1 MRLGGNASYYC
12 EITSA
17 DDLKKAIDF
26 AKENNIPY
34 KVIGEGSNIIWKDT
48 GFDGLVI
55 KNSLKGFEVL
65 NDTDEFTDIKVAS
78 GEMLDDFIQKMTEK
92 NLSGIEC
99 LSLIPGTVGAT
110 PVQNVGAYGQ
120 EISDTLLEVYAVDTS
135 TGNEVVITN
144 KDCSF
149 SYRSSIFKTTAR
161 DRYIITAVSLRL
173 SKSQLKP
180 PFYQSLQDYLANN
193 RISDYS
199 PKNIRSAV
207 IDIRS
212 SKLPDWHKV
221 ANSGSFFA
229 NPIISKDKYNQ
240 LRATHPD
247 MPGWQY
253 GSEIKVPAAWLIEKS
268 GFKDFHDHETG
279 IGTWKSQALVL
290 VNENAKSTESLLK
303 VKAEIVSKV
312 QELFDIKLEQ
322 EPELLP

>member
-17 DDLKKAIDF
+17 DDLKKAINF

-120 EISDTLLEVYAVDTS
+120 EISDTLLKVYAVDTS

-149 SYRSSIFKTTAR
+149 SYRSSIFRTTAR
-161 DRYIITAVSLRL
+161 DKYIITAVSLRL

-193 RISDYS
+193 RITDYS

-240 LRATHPD
+240 LRVTHPD

-290 VNENAKSTESLLK
+290 VNENAKSTDSLLK